1 MGMEKAEMLKE
12 VYDKAKEYE
21 LKNGN
26 CAQCT
31 IAAIF
36 EILRVED
43 EGIFKAAT
51 GMADGVGL
59 TGDGQCGALSGG
71 TMAISYF
78 FGRSKEDFG
87 RMGKQLKALM
97 LAKKLHDEFV
107 EEFSTCRCADIQT
120 KQSGRFFN
128 LYDMEEMKAAL
139 KAGMPEKCSTLVG
152 KTARLALKIILDEQE
167 ARKAKQAELPVL

>member
-1 MGMEKAEMLKE
+1 MEKEDMLKE
-12 VYDKAKEYE
+12 VYDRAKAYE
-21 LKNGN
+21 LKSGN
-26 CAQCT
+26 CTQCT

-36 EILRVED
+36 EILGVED
-43 EGIFKAAT
+43 EGVFKAAT

-59 TGDGQCGALSGG
+59 TGDGHCGALSGG
-71 TMAISYF
+71 SMAISYF

-87 RMGKQLKALM
+87 RMGKQLKALH

-107 EEFSTCRCADIQT
+107 AEFSTCRCADIQT

-128 LYDMEEMKAAL
+128 LYDLEEMKAAV

-152 KTARLALKIILDEQE
+152 KTARMALNIILDEQ
-167 ARKAKQAELPVL
+167 AKKEKKVELPVV

>member
-1 MGMEKAEMLKE
+1 MGKEDMLEE
-12 VYDKAKEYE
+12 VYGRAKAYE
-21 LKNGN
+21 LKSGN

-36 EILRVED
+36 EILGVED
-43 EGIFKAAT
+43 EGVFKAAT

-59 TGDGQCGALSGG
+59 TGDGHCGALSGG

-78 FGRSKEDFG
+78 FGRSKDDFG

-107 EEFSTCRCADIQT
+107 EEFSTCRCADIQI

-128 LYDMEEMKAAL
+128 LYDLEEMKAAL
-139 KAGMPEKCSTLVG
+139 KAGMPEKCATLVG
-152 KTARLALKIILDEQE
+152 KTARMALKIILGEQE
-167 ARKAKQAELPVL
+167 AGKAKQFDLPVL

>member
-1 MGMEKAEMLKE
+1 MEKEEMLQE
-12 VYDKAKEYE
+12 AYDRAKGYE
-21 LKNGN
+21 LKSGN

-36 EILRVED
+36 EILGVAD
-43 EGIFKAAT
+43 EGVFKSAT

-59 TGDGQCGALSGG
+59 TGDGHCGALSGG
-71 TMAISYF
+71 AMAISYF
-78 FGRSKEDFG
+78 FGRSKDDFG
-87 RMGKQLKALM
+87 RVGKQLKALK
-97 LAKKLHDEFV
+97 LAKKLHDEFI
-107 EEFSTCRCADIQT
+107 EEFSTCRCADIQK

-152 KTARLALKIILDEQE
+152 KTARMALKIILDEQE
-167 ARKAKQAELPVL
+167 AKKAKSDELPVL

>member
-1 MGMEKAEMLKE
+1 MEKEDMLKE
-12 VYDKAKEYE
+12 VYDRAKGYE

-26 CAQCT
+26 CGQCT

-36 EILRVED
+36 EILGVAD
-43 EGIFKAAT
+43 EAVFKAAT

-59 TGDGQCGALSGG
+59 SGDGHCGALSGG

-87 RMGKQLKALM
+87 RMGKQMKALI

-107 EEFSTCRCADIQT
+107 QEFTTCRCADIQT
-120 KQSGRFFN
+120 RQSGRFFN
-128 LYDMEEMKAAL
+128 LYDMEEMKAAI

-152 KTARLALKIILDEQE
+152 KTARMALAIILDEQE
-167 ARKAKQAELPVL
+167 VRKAKKVELPVL

>member
-1 MGMEKAEMLKE
+1 MKKEEMLQE
-12 VYDKAKEYE
+12 VYDRAKGYE

-26 CAQCT
+26 CGQCT

-36 EILRVED
+36 EILGVED
-43 EGIFKAAT
+43 EGVFKAAT

-59 TGDGQCGALSGG
+59 TGDGHCGALSGG

-78 FGRSKEDFG
+78 FGRGKEDFS
-87 RMGKQLKALM
+87 RVGKQMKALT

-107 EEFSTCRCADIQT
+107 MEFSTCRCADIQT

-128 LYDMEEMKAAL
+128 LYDMEEMKAAI
-139 KAGMPEKCSTLVG
+139 KAGMPEQCSTLVG
-152 KTARLALKIILDEQE
+152 KTARMALKIILDEQE